1 MSRQQRQ
8 HRPGLCLSE
17 VMIALAIS
25 SMLLTAIA
33 AAFSSSTAVIENN
46 DRFFR
51 ATQSGRV
58 ALNLIMTDVR
68 RSDAIVDHDTTITT
82 APTPFVVKG
91 ITANLLPIYRPAEA
105 RVPNEMVRYYRYDAA
120 NKRLLLSFVND
131 LGVASPEYAL
141 AEDVQTS
148 PFAWDM
154 GTDANNATCVAR
166 VAVALDVQVG
176 SNMVRLSGAAA
187 PRRSLSYQ

>member
-1 MSRQQRQ
+1 MNRQPRQ
-8 HRPGLCLSE
+8 NGLCLSE
-17 VMIALAIS
+17 VMISLAIS

-58 ALNLIMTDVR
+58 ALNQIVTDVR
-68 RSDAIVDHDTTITT
+68 RSDAIVDRDTTITT
-82 APTPFVVKG
+82 AATPFVVKG
-91 ITANLLPIYRPAEA
+91 ITANLLPIYRPTEA
-105 RVPNEMVRYYRYDAA
+105 RVPGEMVRYYRYDAT
-120 NKRLLLSFVND
+120 NKRLLLSFVNTA
-131 LGVASPEYAL
+131 GVSSPEYAL
-141 AEDVQTS
+141 AEDVQAS

-166 VAVALDVQVG
+166 VAVSLDVKVG
-176 SNMVRLSGAAA
+176 TNIVRLSGSAA